1 MIQSVC
7 AFALML
13 AVSVP
18 VLAQTRSSVEIGY
31 LNGANVV
38 RFGNET
44 DRSDALNGFYIG
56 ANYEY
61 PLVAGLSIRPGLQYA
76 YLTDRSQDEMMG
88 FKLTGSVNEHY
99 INVPVRLQYGFD
111 VLPSLRIAAFTG
123 PVFSVGLAGNL
134 RMDLSGSLL
143 GNDLNGMFK
152 YDYFSGKVSSENL
165 PENIVNELNKAMG
178 EGQYHRFDIQ
188 YGVGLSVVLMDRFE
202 LRGGYDWG
210 LLNRLK
216 NADGQDAKSRRDQFY
231 VSLAFRF

>member
-7 AFALML
+7 VVALML

-18 VLAQTRSSVEIGY
+18 ALAQSRSSVEIGY

-38 RFGNET
+38 RYGNET
-44 DRSDALNGFYIG
+44 ERSDALNGFYIG

-61 PLVAGLSIRPGLQYA
+61 PLAAGLSLRPGLQYA
-76 YLTDRSQDEMMG
+76 YLTDRSQDEILGLKMA
-88 FKLTGSVNEHY
+88 GSLNEHY

-111 VLPSLRIAAFTG
+111 VLPSLRISAFTG

-143 GNDLNGMFK
+143 GNELDGMFK

-165 PENIVNELNKAMG
+165 PENIVNELNKTMG
-178 EGQYHRFDIQ
+178 NGQYHRFDIQ
-188 YGVGLSVVLMDRFE
+188 YGVGVSVVLMDRFE

-216 NADGQDAKSRRDQFY
+216 DTEGQDLRSRRDQFY